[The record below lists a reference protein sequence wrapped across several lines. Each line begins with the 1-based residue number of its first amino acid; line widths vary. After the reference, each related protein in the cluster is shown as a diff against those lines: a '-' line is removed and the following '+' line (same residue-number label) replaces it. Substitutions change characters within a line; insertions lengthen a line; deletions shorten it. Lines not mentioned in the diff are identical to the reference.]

1 VDPAAAGQ
9 SEAPST
15 ADASPAEPAGCAGGA
30 VPSAEES
37 LLTRSG
43 EEGSGTGPQQADPS
57 ALPLS
62 AHAPAHVSLE
72 AAAPSEVL
80 GPGDRASGSTG
91 AGEPELPGTTP
102 PGNTDVDSSAPA
114 ASGDDGEAPASPTC
128 AILPAPGVSLSDFEM
143 PSSVRSIMSSV
154 SSYLSAPTNMD
165 AVKADIAALAAK
177 ESAAGLVRA
186 GGPAVNGPSPPPEPV
201 ASHVPSEDPPVPC
214 VPCTATLYLDTL
226 ALPKRNPLGLSD
238 AANDALQAV
247 TAPLQPQ
254 THDAQPQPH
263 PGLPV
268 AYELVGDAWQHAAGQ
283 ADVRVVVLIPGEAD
297 GGFVLR
303 DLAISLALRCPRT
316 CCLLFDRPNT
326 GRSGLTWE
334 GDRSEAH
341 MQSDY
346 LAALLASH
354 LVITSPVVL
363 YGRGLGARLALL
375 HALRYPHQV
384 GALVLENVPA
394 GHKAATYL
402 SRRMY
407 NSCVDVASIYNVDGM
422 HYVAKESRFTATCEA
437 VAENKV
443 HLLRTPFD
451 FFKLRMDT
459 WSAPLAAGG
468 DPIYFPALG
477 VEQHRCHCIAAPTL
491 VGCVTGG
498 EGVELGLT
506 SPQLMAALNAC
517 FVSALASSSTV
528 AEGCDAEAWR
538 EAVIAM
544 VTQLPQP
551 MSAQPLR
558 TVAAAA
564 ASTLVGATRTWARAV
579 FGSSSSV
586 DDEQHQPAPQTSASS
601 DKGMASPGPGADA
614 SLATPTRTCSSS
626 ALSDMLNSASA
637 LLDSSPLSR
646 LSPHTS
652 SPDDAPGKQQP
663 DLKPRRLA
671 PHDDDHGALPQA
683 TKACV
688 VQ

>member
-1 VDPAAAGQ
+1 MT
-9 SEAPST
+9 T
-15 ADASPAEPAGCAGGA
+15 ADASGGGKVRG
-30 VPSAEES
+30 VPETDDA
-37 LLTRSG
+37 
-43 EEGSGTGPQQADPS
+43 PN

-62 AHAPAHVSLE
+62 AHAPAHV
-72 AAAPSEVL
+72 AADPSALAEVS
-80 GPGDRASGSTG
+80 GPRDGASGSPDG
-91 AGEPELPGTTP
+91 GEPGSLPAPSGSR
-102 PGNTDVDSSAPA
+102 NTDASSSAPA
-114 ASGDDGEAPASPTC
+114 ASGDDGETPASPTC
-128 AILPAPGVSLSDFEM
+128 AILPAPGVSLSDFEL

-154 SSYLSAPTNMD
+154 SSYLSAPTNVD

-177 ESAAGLVRA
+177 ESGAGLVRA
-186 GGPAVNGPSPPPEPV
+186 GGAAVNGPSPPPEPF
-201 ASHVPSEDPPVPC
+201 ASHVPSPDPPVPC

-226 ALPKRNPLGLSD
+226 ALPRRNPLGLSD

-247 TAPLQPQ
+247 TAPLQP
-254 THDAQPQPH
+254 HDKDAPPQPH

-268 AYELVGDAWQHAAGQ
+268 AYELVGDAWQFAAGQ
-283 ADVRVVVLIPGEAD
+283 TDVRVVVFVPGEAD
-297 GGFVLR
+297 GGHVLR

-346 LAALLASH
+346 LAALLTHH
-354 LVITSPVVL
+354 LDIASPVVL

-375 HALRYPHQV
+375 HALRYPNQV

-394 GHKAATYL
+394 GHKAATHL

-437 VAENKV
+437 VAENRE

-459 WSAPLAAGG
+459 WAAPLAAGG
-468 DPIYFPALG
+468 DPVYFPALG
-477 VEQHRCHCIAAPTL
+477 VEQHRCHCIAAPVL
-491 VGCVTGG
+491 VGCVTDG
-498 EGVELGLT
+498 EGMELGLT

-517 FVSALASSSTV
+517 FVSAVASSSTM

-538 EAVIAM
+538 EAVVAM
-544 VTQLPQP
+544 VSALPQP
-551 MSAQPLR
+551 MAAQPLR

-586 DDEQHQPAPQTSASS
+586 DDEHGHQPAPRTSAHS
-601 DKGMASPGPGADA
+601 DKGASPGPA
-614 SLATPTRTCSSS
+614 SGTEGDLATPARTCSSG
-626 ALSDMLNSASA
+626 ALSDMLSSASA

-652 SPDDAPGKQQP
+652 SPDDTPGKQKLP
-663 DLKPRRLA
+663 DLAPRRLI

-683 TKACV
+683 AKACI